1 MAGRWED
8 IGGRR
13 TFLPPFVNER
23 FDGPPY
29 WACTFAALLNGANVA
44 ALGTIAA
51 SHDEVRAL
59 AKASGDPEL
68 RGGSR
73 SSHMVEAVRVR
84 YKRSVRIQSLPPA
97 EVKARLASGWALVAG
112 LTYGQLPAE
121 YRRPSPRFTGG
132 HRVTLVGWSAD
143 RTRLLDPLE
152 SRDDSFGGRWIPW
165 SVIEPAWWSREQ
177 LWFREGQFAPLEL
190 RLVET
195 FPSRRWRVAPG
206 ASVEAWSATTPRNLV
221 RRARFERESSAG
233 YDAIVHL
240 VDPQD
245 GAAPLSTYARVVGG
259 LFDGLLIDVATRGI
273 TLESPSPGAAVAG
286 TASGAAAGFEEGRR
300 HEWDRIRD
308 HFGEKVNL
316 PPRP

>member
-44 ALGTIAA
+44 ALGELPAG
-51 SHDEVRAL
+51 HDEVRAL
-59 AKASGDPEL
+59 AKASGDPDL

-84 YKRSVRIQSLPPA
+84 FRRAVRIEALPPA
-97 EVKARLASGWALVAG
+97 EVIARLASGWALVAG

-132 HRVTLVGWSAD
+132 HRVTLVGWSAG

-152 SRDDSFGGRWIPW
+152 NRDASFGGRWIPW
-165 SVIEPAWWSREQ
+165 TALEPAWWSREQ
-177 LWFREGQFAPLEL
+177 LWFREGQMASLEL
-190 RLVET
+190 RLAEA
-195 FPSRRWRVAPG
+195 FPSRRWRVAAG
-206 ASVEAWSATTPRNLV
+206 ASVEGWSAAAPRTLV
-221 RRARFERESSAG
+221 RRARFERASAAG

-240 VDPQD
+240 VSRDE
-245 GAAPLSTYARVVGG
+245 GAAPLSTYMRVSSG
-259 LFDGLLIDVATRGI
+259 LFDGQLIDVASPGI
-273 TLESPSPGAAVAG
+273 TLEPGEAAGLGAG
-286 TASGAAAGFEEGRR
+286 TGPGGAAGFGAGRQ
-300 HEWDRIRD
+300 HEWDRISA
-308 HFGEKVNL
+308 HFGDKVHM